1 MAKKMKK
8 KSCEFCLE
16 GIREID
22 YKDVERLKKYITKR
36 GKILPR
42 RSTGTCAYHQRK
54 LAKAIKR
61 SRQVALLPFVESYYL

>member
-22 YKDVERLKKYITKR
+22 YKDVERFKKYITKR